1 MLEDFNNRRFVST
14 ALRRSRE
21 ACEAFRNP
29 LPVDVNSTTGAS
41 PTGKVSVALAGLVG
55 SAPGSGA
62 STRPGATSGGRSATN
77 RTRVEITDVLPLP
90 LSGADLE
97 TGRQTTRVTMTVSGA
112 KAAVPVSASALSV
125 AVDGGVMA
133 SEGQV
138 VLEQWVLADGSAM
151 QTNEAVVVPGQRI
164 SADIS
169 YPTGLAI
176 EFNFSVGQL

>member
-1 MLEDFNNRRFVST
+1 
-14 ALRRSRE
+14 
-21 ACEAFRNP
+21 
-29 LPVDVNSTTGAS
+29 
-41 PTGKVSVALAGLVG
+41 
-55 SAPGSGA
+55 
-62 STRPGATSGGRSATN
+62 
-77 RTRVEITDVLPLP
+77 
-90 LSGADLE
+90 
-97 TGRQTTRVTMTVSGA
+97 MTVSGA